1 LWITID
7 RKTFHPSVVER
18 CDQGKTNVPKKLKKN
33 SNEISFSG
41 KALRSVSTEAISISQ
56 PLKTAEEEETDTEDL
71 IFEITSLNTHRKIKK
86 EKKEKKEKKAKVT
99 KARSKSSKV
108 VKLSAPRTLDPL
120 ALRAPPVVD
129 DLGLNELQCW
139 STYRTGLCAVL

>member
-1 LWITID
+1 MFQ
-7 RKTFHPSVVER
+7 K
-18 CDQGKTNVPKKLKKN
+18 NKKIN